1 MEATNAELYRLV
13 LADAPYVIV
22 AYSIIWLA
30 LMGYVTAILLRII
43 RMQKSIDV
51 LASAMEAKG
60 ITVNE
65 E

>member
-1 MEATNAELYRLV
+1 MEATNAELYQLV
-13 LADAPYVIV
+13 LADAPYVII
-22 AYSIIWLA
+22 AYAIIWLA
-30 LMGYVTAILLRII
+30 LMGYVTAILVRMM